1 MIHQFTQG
9 FRFIGI
15 TMSISALQGKL
26 VTNSHLTCDI
36 LQSTL
41 EASIIDNP
49 TLSQFLVFIWY
60 LPRFLQLKDTLTR
73 LFKVF

>member
-49 TLSQFLVFIWY
+49 TLSQFFGIYLVF
-60 LPRFLQLKDTLTR
+60 T
-73 LFKVF
+73 KVFTAEGYPHKTI